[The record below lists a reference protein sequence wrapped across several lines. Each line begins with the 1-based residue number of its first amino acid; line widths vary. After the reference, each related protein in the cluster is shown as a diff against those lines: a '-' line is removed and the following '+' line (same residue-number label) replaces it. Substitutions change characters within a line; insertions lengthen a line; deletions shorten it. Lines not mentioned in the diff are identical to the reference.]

1 MLPCHSLY
9 IYGTWRSK
17 YTESLKSMRK
27 LKRGSGS
34 QNVKGAI
41 YIYIYIY
48 IFQITIYILQIKFHS
63 MWEWENWEC
72 DLQISAKKKFEGDLE
87 TKVCGKRLYPI
98 ESVQYLGVK
107 TDRNLN
113 WKYLVIGLSMKL
125 NRANALLFKMRKYV
139 SLK

>member
-48 IFQITIYILQIKFHS
+48 ISDNNIYI
-63 MWEWENWEC
+63 
-72 DLQISAKKKFEGDLE
+72 
-87 TKVCGKRLYPI
+87 
-98 ESVQYLGVK
+98 
-107 TDRNLN
+107 TDKIPLN
-113 WKYLVIGLSMKL
+113 VRVRKL
-125 NRANALLFKMRKYV
+125 RV
-139 SLK
+139 